1 MTGVYPCGKEIV
13 SIDVPEGCKGT
24 FFNLLTV
31 HMFHALTQAH
41 AMSDLCRVTGNKS
54 RNITTL
60 LAAEFP
66 PFANGFE
73 RTR

>member
-1 MTGVYPCGKEIV
+1 M
-13 SIDVPEGCKGT
+13 SIDVLEGCKGT
-24 FFNLLTV
+24 AFNLLTV

-41 AMSDLCRVTGNKS
+41 ATSDLCRVTCNKS

-60 LAAEFP
+60 HAGEFP
-66 PFANGFE
+66 PLPTDLNGRGAPANGFE